1 MEGKQMTGYIKSLRK
16 IVGHTPLL
24 QCGASVI
31 IFDDEGKV
39 LMMHRTDNDC
49 WCFPGGAIELGEKVE
64 DAAQRE
70 VFEETGL
77 EVGKLDLFDIFS
89 GEELYYKYPNGD
101 EVYNIDIVF
110 MTSKYYGEANSNDE
124 SKGFKFFRIDEL
136 PREISPPVKP
146 VVQRLVERY
155 TDIKNI

>member
-1 MEGKQMTGYIKSLRK
+1 MTGYIKSLRE
-16 IVGHTPLL
+16 IVGHRPLL

-31 IFDDEGKV
+31 IFGVEGKV
-39 LMMHRTDNDC
+39 LMLHRTDNDC
-49 WCFPGGAIELGEKVE
+49 WCFPGGSIEPGEKVE
-64 DAAQRE
+64 DAARRE
-70 VFEETGL
+70 VYEETGL
-77 EVGKLDLFDIFS
+77 KVEALDLFDIFS

-124 SKGFKFFRIDEL
+124 SNGFKFFSIDDL

-146 VVQRLVERY
+146 VIQSLVERY
-155 TDIKNI
+155 ASIKNI